1 MCSPC
6 SVSRVVASASVQ
18 HHSAP
23 TRLAHKCFPAWM
35 LDADG
40 TTSDLAVKANK
51 SEGARSQLG
60 EPEEE
65 VLAQMHNFTAAGQE
79 TTAGTL
85 S

>member
-1 MCSPC
+1 
-6 SVSRVVASASVQ
+6 
-18 HHSAP
+18 
-23 TRLAHKCFPAWM
+23 M